1 VCRSKIAIPQFGQG
15 AGQMVR
21 LLRSEVVQGYASNA
35 TVFFV
40 CQKVLLVC
48 QQKVLLVDKQEN
60 WFLLGF

>member
-1 VCRSKIAIPQFGQG
+1 
-15 AGQMVR
+15 MVR

-40 CQKVLLVC
+40 CQQVLLVC
-48 QQKVLLVDKQEN
+48 QQEVLLVDKQEN